1 MKNNKDKSIQKV
13 LKQKQHVLDKYG
25 NLTIDELNNLC
36 TYLNIKTDSAKV
48 WIGAGVALL
57 IAIFFNHGD
66 TLYKFLYNVLKLVSI
81 NHLKGKILVEY
92 AKQAAL
98 YTKWAVSLIFIVLTY
113 VAYSNKKNLNWLL
126 EIKEERIKAKQNQL
140 EKKQQK
146 LRDKKIHDR
155 KDYLVKLRQRR
166 RLK

>member
-66 TLYKFLYNVLKLVSI
+66 TLYKFLYNVLKFVSI

-92 AKQAAL
+92 AKQATL
-98 YTKWAVSLIFIVLTY
+98 YTKWAVSLIFILLTY
-113 VAYSNKKNLNWLL
+113 VAYSH
-126 EIKEERIKAKQNQL
+126 
-140 EKKQQK
+140 QK
-146 LRDKKIHDR
+146 I
-155 KDYLVKLRQRR
+155 
-166 RLK
+166 

>member
-1 MKNNKDKSIQKV
+1 MKNNKEKSIKRV

-66 TLYKFLYNVLKLVSI
+66 ALYNFLYDVLKFVSAG
-81 NHLKGKILVEY
+81 HLKGKILREY
-92 AKQAAL
+92 AKQATL
-98 YTKWAVSLIFIVLTY
+98 YTKWAVSLIFILLTY
-113 VAYSNKKNLNWLL
+113 VAYSHQKNLNWLL
-126 EIKEERIKAKQNQL
+126 QIKEERIKAEQNQL
-140 EKKQQK
+140 EEKRKK
-146 LRDKKIHDR
+146 LRAKEIHDR
-155 KDYLVKLRQRR
+155 MDYLVKLRQRR